1 MDGSTSVRA
10 QGRATMVIFRSRS
23 GTKCQLFL
31 SRSTLTWLSDIPYA
45 LMSTGKW
52 QILINLSPSATLVRT
67 FTLTVSALGPS
78 VTFPSA
84 SSTRTTTTL
93 PQATVTTPCSPSFIQ
108 TVTARGSQGT
118 TTETQQVIVRAT
130 GPQET
135 LTTVTT
141 ATVTPECRFPIIYT
155 TRTPTPR
162 PPTTTPPK
170 PATTTTTAAKPPP
183 TTAKPQT
190 TITVLPSTTP
200 APTLPRPNGAAGAY
214 YFTLSGS
221 TCLLNLGGAGSPPQW
236 ITSLWRGGVPPAL
249 TTGGPLPT
257 FVTCVKLPAAT
268 STKGKRDAEAEG
280 ERRWET
286 RVRDG
291 GGMERRGVAATETVR
306 V

>member
-1 MDGSTSVRA
+1 
-10 QGRATMVIFRSRS
+10 
-23 GTKCQLFL
+23 
-31 SRSTLTWLSDIPYA
+31 
-45 LMSTGKW
+45 MSTGKW
-52 QILINLSPSATLVRT
+52 QIFINLSPSATLVRT

-84 SSTRTTTTL
+84 SSTKTTTTL
-93 PQATVTTPCSPSFIQ
+93 PQATVTTRCSPSFIQ

-130 GPQET
+130 GPRET
-135 LTTVTT
+135 LTTLTT

-155 TRTPTPR
+155 TRTTTSR

-170 PATTTTTAAKPPP
+170 PATTAQKPAT
-183 TTAKPQT
+183 TTAKPVT
-190 TITVLPSTTP
+190 TITILPSTTP

-221 TCLLNLGGAGSPPQW
+221 TCMMNLGGVGSPPQY
-236 ITSLWRGGVPPAL
+236 ITSLWRGGAPPAL

-268 STKGKRDAEAEG
+268 STRKKRDAEAEG
-280 ERRWET
+280 ERMWET
-286 RVRDG
+286 RVRVG
-291 GGMERRGVAATETVR
+291 SGLERRGAAATETVR

>member
-1 MDGSTSVRA
+1 
-10 QGRATMVIFRSRS
+10 
-23 GTKCQLFL
+23 
-31 SRSTLTWLSDIPYA
+31 
-45 LMSTGKW
+45 MSTGKW
-52 QILINLSPSATLVRT
+52 QIFINLSPSATVVKT

-84 SSTRTTTTL
+84 PSTRTTTTL
-93 PQATVTTPCSPSFIQ
+93 PQATVTTRCSPSFIQ

-130 GPQET
+130 GPRET
-135 LTTVTT
+135 LTTLTT

-155 TRTPTPR
+155 TRTITPR

-170 PATTTTTAAKPPP
+170 PATTTTKPAT
-183 TTAKPQT
+183 TTAKPATTTPKPVT
-190 TITVLPSTTP
+190 TITILPSTTP
-200 APTLPRPNGAAGAY
+200 APTLPRPSGAAGGY

-221 TCLLNLGGAGSPPQW
+221 TCMMNLGGAGGPPQY

-268 STKGKRDAEAEG
+268 STRKKRDAKAEG
-280 ERRWET
+280 ERGWET
-286 RVRDG
+286 RVRVG
-291 GGMERRGVAATETVR
+291 GVLERRGVAATETVR